1 MARNAL
7 VLNYGKMNNKF
18 TLCTIYKRYLG
29 YVLIEEAAA
38 EKNCNEKGDRWDD
51 TINCKNIHYRKP

>member
-29 YVLIEEAAA
+29 YVL
-38 EKNCNEKGDRWDD
+38 KRS
-51 TINCKNIHYRKP
+51 RKKVTRKEIDEMIL

>member
-29 YVLIEEAAA
+29 YVL
-38 EKNCNEKGDRWDD
+38 EKKKQKKCNEKGDR
-51 TINCKNIHYRKP
+51 

>member
-29 YVLIEEAAA
+29 YVT
-38 EKNCNEKGDRWDD
+38 EKKQ
-51 TINCKNIHYRKP
+51 KKK